1 MFHTLGHLKNDATRA
16 CTDREPAVRID
27 EEARI
32 VGAVDRIVAATTVER
47 AHLVQHYGA
56 DPSRIAVI
64 PCGVDTNLFL
74 PGDQAA
80 ARAALGLDDRPR
92 LLYVGRLA
100 PIKGLETLLDAMARL
115 RAAGTQVHLSIVGGD
130 ADEPLNGHEGAL
142 RARLARLDLG
152 GTVTFVGA
160 QPQER
165 LRAWY
170 VAADAT
176 VLPSHYESFGMVAL
190 EAMACGIPVVASRV
204 GGLQTTVRDGV
215 TGPAGARIRSGRAG
229 RRARSPAGRPR
240 PSLPSRTRGRAV
252 GGPASLALHRRSRL
266 PRVRRARRA
275 RVVPTSTPAA
285 ASDLASGAVS
295 VAPAAVARWR
305 AGGRSRTPVLHS
317 RAPWRPCWRFAIFRP
332 IFRRARRGARGR
344 RCVVGRGGG
353 RDGRAGR
360 RIGLRQ
366 VGLRAQHHA
375 ARRAARRADRRRA
388 DLFKGR
394 DLLTLSEDEMR
405 RIRGREIG
413 MIFQEPMTS
422 LNPVLTIGRQLTEG
436 LEIHLGMIADAVAA
450 TRAIELLGMVGIPD
464 PARRLSQYPHQFC
477 GGMRQRDDDRDGAGL
492 QSRPWSSPT
501 SRPPRST
508 SRSRR
513 RSWS

>member
-1 MFHTLGHLKNDATRA
+1 MSLRVAILSVHTCPLAVLGGKETGGMNVYVRELARELGRMGVRADVFTRSQNPTIPRVVTITEGVRVVHLTAGPEAPMPRERIRDHLDEFVEGVEAFRIAGGFDYDLIHAHYWLSGAVGLVLRDRWSVPLVQMFHTLGHLKNDAARA
-16 CTDREPAVRID
+16 AIDREPAVRID

-47 AHLVQHYGA
+47 THLVQHYGA

-80 ARAALGLDDRPR
+80 ARAALELDDQPR

-115 RAAGTQVHLSIVGGD
+115 RAAGTRVHLSIVGGD

-170 VAADAT
+170 VAADTT

-215 TGPAGARIRSGRAG
+215 TGLLVRESDPAALAGALDRLLGDPDLRFRLGREGVQWAARHRWPCIAEAVCREYAALVERASSHLDSGR
-229 RRARSPAGRPR
+229 
-240 PSLPSRTRGRAV
+240 
-252 GGPASLALHRRSRL
+252 
-266 PRVRRARRA
+266 
-275 RVVPTSTPAA
+275 
-285 ASDLASGAVS
+285 
-295 VAPAAVARWR
+295 
-305 AGGRSRTPVLHS
+305 
-317 RAPWRPCWRFAIFRP
+317 CI
-332 IFRRARRGARGR
+332 
-344 RCVVGRGGG
+344 
-353 RDGRAGR
+353 
-360 RIGLRQ
+360 
-366 VGLRAQHHA
+366 
-375 ARRAARRADRRRA
+375 
-388 DLFKGR
+388 
-394 DLLTLSEDEMR
+394 
-405 RIRGREIG
+405 
-413 MIFQEPMTS
+413 
-422 LNPVLTIGRQLTEG
+422 
-436 LEIHLGMIADAVAA
+436 
-450 TRAIELLGMVGIPD
+450 
-464 PARRLSQYPHQFC
+464 
-477 GGMRQRDDDRDGAGL
+477 
-492 QSRPWSSPT
+492 
-501 SRPPRST
+501 
-508 SRSRR
+508 
-513 RSWS
+513 

>member
-1 MFHTLGHLKNDATRA
+1 MSLRVAILSVHTCPLAVLGGKETGGMNVYVRELARELGRMGVRADVFTRSQNPTIPRVVTITEGVRVVHLTAGPEAPMPRERIRDHLDEFVEGVEAFRIAGGFDYDLIHAHYWLSGAVGLVLRDRWSVPLVQMFHTLGHLKNDATRA
-16 CTDREPAVRID
+16 AIDREPAVRID

-47 AHLVQHYGA
+47 THLVQHYGA

-80 ARAALGLDDRPR
+80 ARAALELDDQPR

-115 RAAGTQVHLSIVGGD
+115 RASGTPVHLSIVGGD

-170 VAADAT
+170 VAADTT

-215 TGPAGARIRSGRAG
+215 TGLLVRESDPAALAGALDRLLGDPDLRFRLGREGVQWAARHRWPCIAEAVCREYAALVERASSHLDSGR
-229 RRARSPAGRPR
+229 
-240 PSLPSRTRGRAV
+240 
-252 GGPASLALHRRSRL
+252 
-266 PRVRRARRA
+266 
-275 RVVPTSTPAA
+275 
-285 ASDLASGAVS
+285 
-295 VAPAAVARWR
+295 
-305 AGGRSRTPVLHS
+305 
-317 RAPWRPCWRFAIFRP
+317 CI
-332 IFRRARRGARGR
+332 
-344 RCVVGRGGG
+344 
-353 RDGRAGR
+353 
-360 RIGLRQ
+360 
-366 VGLRAQHHA
+366 
-375 ARRAARRADRRRA
+375 
-388 DLFKGR
+388 
-394 DLLTLSEDEMR
+394 
-405 RIRGREIG
+405 
-413 MIFQEPMTS
+413 
-422 LNPVLTIGRQLTEG
+422 
-436 LEIHLGMIADAVAA
+436 
-450 TRAIELLGMVGIPD
+450 
-464 PARRLSQYPHQFC
+464 
-477 GGMRQRDDDRDGAGL
+477 
-492 QSRPWSSPT
+492 
-501 SRPPRST
+501 
-508 SRSRR
+508 
-513 RSWS
+513 